1 MVSYAVIPKESSLS
15 SVTLLTHLEN
25 CTSDIVESF

>member
-1 MVSYAVIPKESSLS
+1 MVSYAVIPKESLS